1 MNLSKRFTTNVS
13 IGDPIRYDSEY
24 YIIKNIEYNEIKMP
38 TKIEIGYISKK
49 ERKTEWINP
58 NDIKI
63 KIIDKKLHE
72 KIISYLRF
80 LDRYNTTIYYLLKKG
95 NNYETLNTKN
105 VEEDIQL
112 YFGRCKL
119 KMNDLNK
126 IERALKKTQCH
137 LLQLVNII
145 KNPFDFITEEY
156 QLISF
161 TRADSI
167 CEEFKLKIE
176 FKIKCIAWSYDLFI
190 KVNNAFYI
198 PRWKYMADFNKFCK
212 NKAVDVTKYLPFIE
226 KNIIDKTIDGN
237 IYKTT
242 QYLLNKEKEI
252 TDLTMDLFYD
262 NQYDITDDKINFEID
277 EYERERVKQIKKP
290 FKLESEQRKSVICS
304 IRNKLSIITGPP
316 GTGKTEIIKCINY
329 CLYHLYNKEHNIIGN
344 SLINVAIDTAR
355 DDDTSDDDDDTSD
368 DDDNTFIKASSISL
382 IAPTGLAFINM
393 KNSQELKHYN
403 KKISGTCHKIL
414 YDTFENIKKH
424 SYECNCVN
432 NDCKYKYK
440 LKLIIVDEVSMVDI
454 FIYHEILKMCQY
466 FNARLILIGDVN
478 QLASIGPGTVLKNLI
493 LSKCFDVEV
502 LKKIKRQNGGG
513 LVNVI
518 MKMNNDI
525 EIDEKDFMD
534 SSIELLPIKQFV
546 NKETINEESLI
557 KLIDDKKLIDY
568 KKLIDDTIG
577 GETGINYGIK
587 TKFITYFKDSKY
599 LFNTHALNNILQ
611 EKYNPNGV
619 EIHSKNKYDNKYTFR
634 DGDSIVRTENDYSS
648 EKMRANGEEAVI
660 MDYDGKKVTIE
671 YDSDESILE
680 KREEIFVD
688 DLYDSF
694 ALNYA
699 ITIHKSQG
707 SQYTNVVLFLEPSQ
721 TFMSKSALYT
731 AISRAKERCII
742 IADMSDFKKCQKNI
756 DNKKVSLLMR
766 DSNTY
771 ELC

>member
-1 MNLSKRFTTNVS
+1 MNISKRFIANVS

-24 YIIKNIEYNEIKMP
+24 FIIKNIKYNEIKMP
-38 TKIEIGYISKK
+38 TEIEIGYISKK
-49 ERKTEWINP
+49 ERKTEWISP

-72 KIISYLRF
+72 KIISYLKF
-80 LDRYNTTIYYLLKKG
+80 LDRYNTTIFYLLKKKG
-95 NNYETLNTKN
+95 LYEALNTNN
-105 VEEDIQL
+105 VEEDIQH

-126 IERALKKTQCH
+126 IERALKKTQCPA
-137 LLQLVNII
+137 LQLKNIT
-145 KNPFDFITEEY
+145 KNPFNFITEEY
-156 QLISF
+156 QIISF

-167 CEEFKLKIE
+167 CEEFKLTIDFE
-176 FKIKCIAWSYDLFI
+176 IKCMAWSYDLFI

-212 NKAVDVTKYLPFIE
+212 NKSIDVTQYLPFIE
-226 KNIIDKTIDGN
+226 KNIIDKIIGGN
-237 IYKTT
+237 VYKTT

-262 NQYDITDDKINFEID
+262 QQYDITTDKINFEIN
-277 EYERERVKQIKKP
+277 EYEKDRENQERKNKP
-290 FKLESEQRKSVICS
+290 DKESLFKLETEQRKSVICS
-304 IRNKLSIITGPP
+304 ILNKLSIITGPP

-329 CLYHLYNKEHNIIGN
+329 CLFHLYKKEHNII
-344 SLINVAIDTAR
+344 SNVSESDSASESDIAS
-355 DDDTSDDDDDTSD
+355 DDT
-368 DDDNTFIKASSISL
+368 DDNTFIKASYISL

-393 KNSQELKHYN
+393 KNSQKHKHYN
-403 KKISGTCHKIL
+403 KNISGTCHKIL

-424 SYECNCVN
+424 AYECNCVN
-432 NDCKYKYK
+432 NDCKYRYK

-454 FIYHEILKMCQY
+454 FIYHEILKMCEY
-466 FNARLILIGDVN
+466 FDARLILIGDVN

-493 LSKCFDVEV
+493 SSNCFDVEV
-502 LKKIKRQNGGG
+502 LKKIKRQNGGS

-525 EIDEKDFMD
+525 VVDEKDFID
-534 SSIELLPIKQFV
+534 QAIELLPINRFV
-546 NKETINEESLI
+546 KEETIDPESLI
-557 KLIDDKKLIDY
+557 KLIDDMRLTK
-568 KKLIDDTIG
+568 G
-577 GETGINYGIK
+577 K
-587 TKFITYFKDSKY
+587 TKFITYFKDTKY
-599 LFNTHALNNILQ
+599 IFNTNTLNNILQ
-611 EKYNPNGV
+611 EKYNTNSD
-619 EIHSKNKYDNKYTFR
+619 EIHSKNKYENKYTFR
-634 DGDSIVRTENDYSS
+634 IGDSIVRTENDYTS

-660 MDYDGKKVTIE
+660 IDYDGKKVTIE
-671 YDSDESILE
+671 YDTDESILE

-688 DLYDSF
+688 DLYDTF

-742 IADMSDFKKCQKNI
+742 IADMADFKKCQKNI
-756 DNKKVSLLMR
+756 DDKKVSLLMR
-766 DSNTY
+766 DSNKY
-771 ELC
+771 ELK

>member
-1 MNLSKRFTTNVS
+1 MNMSKRFIANVS

-24 YIIKNIEYNEIKMP
+24 YIIKNIKYNEIKMP
-38 TKIEIGYISKK
+38 TEIEVGYISKK
-49 ERKTEWINP
+49 EKKTEWISP
-58 NDIKI
+58 NDVKI

-72 KIISYLRF
+72 KIISYLKF
-80 LDRYNTTIYYLLKKG
+80 LDRYNNTIFYLLKKKG
-95 NNYETLNTKN
+95 LYEALNTNN

-119 KMNDLNK
+119 KINDLNK
-126 IERALKKTQCH
+126 IERALKKTQCTA
-137 LLQLVNII
+137 LQLKNIT
-145 KNPFDFITEEY
+145 KYPFDFITEEY

-167 CEEFKLKIE
+167 CEEFKLTID
-176 FKIKCIAWSYDLFI
+176 FKIKCMAWSYDLFI

-198 PRWKYMADFNKFCK
+198 PRWKYMSDFNKFCK
-212 NKAVDVTKYLPFIE
+212 NKAVDATQYLPFIE

-237 IYKTT
+237 VYKTT
-242 QYLLNKEKEI
+242 QYLLNREKEI

-262 NQYDITDDKINFEID
+262 QEYDITRDKINFEID
-277 EYERERVKQIKKP
+277 EYEREREKIEKKNKP
-290 FKLESEQRKSVICS
+290 DKESLFKLEPEQRKSVICS
-304 IRNKLSIITGPP
+304 ILNKLSIITGPP

-329 CLYHLYNKEHNIIGN
+329 CLYNLYNKENNIIGN
-344 SLINVAIDTAR
+344 TITTDASDSASA
-355 DDDTSDDDDDTSD
+355 SDDDHV

-393 KNSQELKHYN
+393 KNSQQLKHYN

-424 SYECNCVN
+424 VYECNCVN
-432 NDCKYKYK
+432 NDCKYRYK

-454 FIYHEILKMCQY
+454 FIYYEILKMCEY
-466 FNARLILIGDVN
+466 FDARLILIGDVN

-493 LSKCFDVEV
+493 SSNCFDVEV

-518 MKMNNDI
+518 KKMNKNI
-525 EIDEKDFMD
+525 EINENCFKDHT
-534 SSIELLPIKQFV
+534 IELRRINDFV
-546 NKETINEESLI
+546 NEETINAESLL
-557 KLIDDKKLIDY
+557 KLIDDNILTK
-568 KKLIDDTIG
+568 G
-577 GETGINYGIK
+577 K
-587 TKFITYFKDSKY
+587 TKFITYFKDPKY
-599 LFNTHALNNILQ
+599 IFNTHALNNILQ
-611 EKYNPNGV
+611 EKYNPNSD

-634 DGDSIVRTENDYSS
+634 IGDSIVRTENDYSS

-671 YDSDESILE
+671 YDTDESILE

-688 DLYDSF
+688 DLYDNF

-742 IADMSDFKKCQKNI
+742 IADIADFKKCQKNS
-756 DNKKVSLLMR
+756 DDKKVSLLMR
-766 DSNTY
+766 DSDKY
-771 ELC
+771 EF